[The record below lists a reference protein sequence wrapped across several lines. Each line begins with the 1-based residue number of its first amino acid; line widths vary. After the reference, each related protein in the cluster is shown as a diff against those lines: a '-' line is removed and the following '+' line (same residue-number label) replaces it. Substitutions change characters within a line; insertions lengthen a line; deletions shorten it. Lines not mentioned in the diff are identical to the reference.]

1 MHTVSDYGVPSPTG
15 TSITHPITKAQG
27 TSVKRDN
34 YEPGAREITQQ
45 FRADTAL
52 TEDPNL
58 VPNTD
63 TSGGPQLHLVLVEFL
78 ST

>member
-15 TSITHPITKAQG
+15 TSTTHPITKAQG

-45 FRADTAL
+45 FREDTAL

-58 VPNTD
+58 VPSTD
-63 TSGGPQLHLVLVEFL
+63 TSGGSQLQVVLVEFL